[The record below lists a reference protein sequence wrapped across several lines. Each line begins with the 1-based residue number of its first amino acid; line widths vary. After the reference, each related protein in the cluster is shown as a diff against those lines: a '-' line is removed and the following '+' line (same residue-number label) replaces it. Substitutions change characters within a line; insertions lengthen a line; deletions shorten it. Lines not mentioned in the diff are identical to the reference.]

1 MAQSDNK
8 LRIPETLR
16 KVKNIVGIFSA
27 KGGVGKSAI
36 SLQIALA
43 LRDKGFSVGLVDA
56 DIYGPSQPIMLG
68 SSAGE
73 LKLSKAQVI
82 EPLTK
87 EGIKFISMGL
97 ISGENMPVIWR
108 GPMVSGAVMQLLSQ
122 TDWGE
127 LDYLIVDTP
136 PGTGDVQLTLLQR
149 IPLTSSIVVTTPQ
162 EVSISD
168 CKKGIEMI
176 KRLDKPITGL
186 IENMSWFKPDDQ
198 DKKYFLFGKGG
209 GKKLSEEY
217 SIDLLAQLPL
227 VEIPEDSKIQ
237 NHPLLKME
245 FDNIA
250 DKLVNSLKALK
261 EKKSSGI
268 PQINIILSLIH
279 I

>member
-1 MAQSDNK
+1 
-8 LRIPETLR
+8 
-16 KVKNIVGIFSA
+16 
-27 KGGVGKSAI
+27 
-36 SLQIALA
+36 
-43 LRDKGFSVGLVDA
+43 
-56 DIYGPSQPIMLG
+56 
-68 SSAGE
+68 
-73 LKLSKAQVI
+73 
-82 EPLTK
+82 
-87 EGIKFISMGL
+87 
-97 ISGENMPVIWR
+97 
-108 GPMVSGAVMQLLSQ
+108 MVSGAVMQLLSQ

-186 IENMSWFKPDDQ
+186 IENMSWFQPDDQ

-217 SIDLLAQLPL
+217 SIDLL
-227 VEIPEDSKIQ
+227 
-237 NHPLLKME
+237 
-245 FDNIA
+245 
-250 DKLVNSLKALK
+250 
-261 EKKSSGI
+261 
-268 PQINIILSLIH
+268 LSLIH

>member
-1 MAQSDNK
+1 MAQSNNK

-73 LKLSKAQVI
+73 LKLSKAQII

-176 KRLDKPITGL
+176 KKLDKPITGL

-217 SIDLLAQLPL
+217 SVDLLAQLPL

-245 FDNIA
+245 FVNIA
-250 DKLVNSLKALK
+250 NKLVDSLKALK

-268 PQINIILSLIH
+268 PQINIIK
-279 I
+279 

>member
-1 MAQSDNK
+1 MARTDNK

-16 KVKNIVGIFSA
+16 KVKNIIGIFSA

-73 LKLSKAQVI
+73 LKLSKAQI
-82 EPLTK
+82 IQPLTK

-122 TDWGE
+122 TEWGK

-149 IPLTSSIVVTTPQ
+149 IPLNSSIVVTTPQ

-176 KRLDKPITGL
+176 KRLEKPIIGL

-198 DKKYFLFGKGG
+198 DKKYYLFGRDG
-209 GKKLSEEY
+209 GKKLAKEY
-217 SIDLLAQLPL
+217 SIDLLGQLPL
-227 VEIPEDSKIQ
+227 VEISDNSHIQ
-237 NHPLLKME
+237 NHPILKIE
-245 FDNIA
+245 FIKIA
-250 DKLVNSLKALK
+250 EQLVDSVKALN
-261 EKKSSGI
+261 EKKVSDI
-268 PQINIILSLIH
+268 PQININK
-279 I
+279 

>member
-1 MAQSDNK
+1 MAQTDNK

-16 KVKNIVGIFSA
+16 KVKNIVGVFSA

-186 IENMSWFKPDDQ
+186 IENMSWFQPDDQ

-227 VEIPEDSKIQ
+227 VEISQDSNIQ
-237 NHPLLKME
+237 NHSLLKME
-245 FDNIA
+245 FVNIA
-250 DKLVNSLKALK
+250 EKLIDSLKALK
-261 EKKSSGI
+261 EKKSSDI
-268 PQINIILSLIH
+268 PQINIIK
-279 I
+279 

>member
-1 MAQSDNK
+1 MAQTDNK

-16 KVKNIVGIFSA
+16 KVKNIVGVFSA

-186 IENMSWFKPDDQ
+186 IENMSWFQPDDQ
-198 DKKYFLFGKGG
+198 EKKYFLFGKGG

-227 VEIPEDSKIQ
+227 VEISQDSNIQ
-237 NHPLLKME
+237 NHSLLKME
-245 FDNIA
+245 FVNIA
-250 DKLVNSLKALK
+250 EKLVDSLKALK

-268 PQINIILSLIH
+268 PQINIIK
-279 I
+279 

>member
-68 SSAGE
+68 STAGE

-108 GPMVSGAVMQLLSQ
+108 GPMVSGAVMQILSQ

-149 IPLTSSIVVTTPQ
+149 IPLTSTIVVTTPQ

-176 KRLDKPITGL
+176 KKLDKPITGL

-237 NHPLLKME
+237 NHPLLKIE
-245 FDNIA
+245 FVNIA
-250 DKLVNSLKALK
+250 DKLVDSLKALK

-268 PQINIILSLIH
+268 PQINIIK
-279 I
+279 

>member
-1 MAQSDNK
+1 MAQTDNK

-16 KVKNIVGIFSA
+16 KVKSIVGVFSA

-97 ISGENMPVIWR
+97 ISGENIPVIWR

-186 IENMSWFKPDDQ
+186 IENMSWFQPDDQ

-227 VEIPEDSKIQ
+227 VEISQNSNIQ
-237 NHPLLKME
+237 NHSLLKME
-245 FDNIA
+245 FVNIA
-250 DKLVNSLKALK
+250 EKLVDSLKALK

-268 PQINIILSLIH
+268 PQINIIK
-279 I
+279 

>member
-43 LRDKGFSVGLVDA
+43 LRDKGFSVGLIDA
-56 DIYGPSQPIMLG
+56 DIYGPSQPILLG

-87 EGIKFISMGL
+87 EGITFISMGL

-176 KRLDKPITGL
+176 KKLDKPISGL

-227 VEIPEDSKIQ
+227 VEISEDSNIQ

-245 FDNIA
+245 FDNIV

-268 PQINIILSLIH
+268 PQINIIK
-279 I
+279 

>member
-1 MAQSDNK
+1 MAQTDNK

-16 KVKNIVGIFSA
+16 KVKNIIGIFSA

-43 LRDKGFSVGLVDA
+43 LKDKGFSVGLVDA

-73 LKLSKAQVI
+73 LKLSKAQI
-82 EPLTK
+82 IQPLTK
-87 EGIKFISMGL
+87 EDIKFISMGL

-122 TDWGE
+122 TEWGK

-149 IPLTSSIVVTTPQ
+149 IPLNSSIVVTTPQ

-176 KRLDKPITGL
+176 KRLEKPIIGL
-186 IENMSWFKPDDQ
+186 VENMSWFKPDDQ
-198 DKKYFLFGKGG
+198 DKKYYLFGRDG
-209 GKKLSEEY
+209 GKKLAKEY
-217 SIDLLAQLPL
+217 SIDLLGQLPL
-227 VEIPEDSKIQ
+227 VEISDNSHIQ
-237 NHPLLKME
+237 NHPILKIE
-245 FDNIA
+245 FVKIA
-250 DKLVNSLKALK
+250 EQLVDKVKALN
-261 EKKSSGI
+261 EKKSSDI
-268 PQINIILSLIH
+268 PQINLIK
-279 I
+279 

>member
-56 DIYGPSQPIMLG
+56 DIYGPSQPILLG

-162 EVSISD
+162 KVSISD

-176 KRLDKPITGL
+176 KKLDKPITGL

-209 GKKLSEEY
+209 GRKLSEEY

-227 VEIPEDSKIQ
+227 VEISEDSNIQ

-245 FDNIA
+245 FDNIS

-268 PQINIILSLIH
+268 PQINIIK
-279 I
+279 

>member
-1 MAQSDNK
+1 MAQTDNK

-16 KVKNIVGIFSA
+16 KVKNIIGIFSA

-68 SSAGE
+68 SSTGE
-73 LKLSKAQVI
+73 LKLSKAQI
-82 EPLTK
+82 IQPLAK

-122 TDWGE
+122 TEWGK

-149 IPLTSSIVVTTPQ
+149 IPLNSSIVVTTPQ

-176 KRLDKPITGL
+176 KRLGKPIIGL

-198 DKKYFLFGKGG
+198 DKKYYLFGRDG
-209 GKKLSEEY
+209 GKKLAKEY
-217 SIDLLAQLPL
+217 SIDLLCQLPL
-227 VEIPEDSKIQ
+227 VEISDNSNIQDHPILKREFVKIAEQLVDS
-237 NHPLLKME
+237 
-245 FDNIA
+245 
-250 DKLVNSLKALK
+250 VKAIN
-261 EKKSSGI
+261 EKKSSDI
-268 PQINIILSLIH
+268 PQINLIK
-279 I
+279 

>member
-68 SSAGE
+68 SSAGD

-82 EPLTK
+82 EPLIK
-87 EGIKFISMGL
+87 ESIKFISMGL

-176 KRLDKPITGL
+176 KKLDKPITGL
-186 IENMSWFKPDDQ
+186 IENMSWFEPDDQ
-198 DKKYFLFGKGG
+198 NKKYFLFGKGG

-245 FDNIA
+245 FVNIG
-250 DKLVNSLKALK
+250 DKLVDSLKALK

-268 PQINIILSLIH
+268 PQINIIK
-279 I
+279 

>member
-68 SSAGE
+68 STAGE

-87 EGIKFISMGL
+87 ESIKFISMGL

-176 KRLDKPITGL
+176 KKLDKPITGL

-245 FDNIA
+245 FVNIA
-250 DKLVNSLKALK
+250 DKLVDSLKALK

-268 PQINIILSLIH
+268 PQINIIK
-279 I
+279 

>member
-1 MAQSDNK
+1 MAQTDNK

-16 KVKNIVGIFSA
+16 KVKSIVGVFSA

-36 SLQIALA
+36 ALQIALA

-186 IENMSWFKPDDQ
+186 IENMSWFQPDDQ

-227 VEIPEDSKIQ
+227 VEISQDSNIQ
-237 NHPLLKME
+237 NHSLLKME
-245 FDNIA
+245 FVNIA
-250 DKLVNSLKALK
+250 EKLVDSLKALK

-268 PQINIILSLIH
+268 PQINIIK
-279 I
+279 